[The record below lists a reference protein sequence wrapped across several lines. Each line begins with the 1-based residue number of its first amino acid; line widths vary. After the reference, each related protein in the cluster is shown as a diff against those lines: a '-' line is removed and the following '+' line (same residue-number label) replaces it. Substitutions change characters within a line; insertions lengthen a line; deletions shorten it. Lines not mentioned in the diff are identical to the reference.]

1 VPVPRLFPDTLLP
14 CGSTQIPALDENQ
27 ERICMSLFLTYC
39 LAGSWLNTS
48 APFKILLLMHQALQ
62 ALPSQSHEV
71 DSLARVSQA
80 AFFALEGQE
89 SRGHSHYTASSS
101 SPPLAPASG
110 TRATLPAASQ
120 RRAVGGPATGRRLG
134 HPPTTKG
141 VCPRISLDPGFEPLS
156 SLRLGEALAQNLLPS
171 PPGPVRVG
179 KGTILSLSLA
189 ERTALGKDRP
199 TLPLAE
205 SSESSASTA
214 ESRRR
219 LPGSRLCCAKA
230 RPRLLRALT
239 FLPVEDDRR
248 GC

>member
-141 VCPRISLDPGFEPLS
+141 VCPRISFGSRFRAPVLFPTRRS
-156 SLRLGEALAQNLLPS
+156 SCPESR
-171 PPGPVRVG
+171 
-179 KGTILSLSLA
+179 
-189 ERTALGKDRP
+189 
-199 TLPLAE
+199 AE
-205 SSESSASTA
+205 SSGTSPGRQGDYSLAQSCREDCTRQGQADSASCRVLRVKRKHCGKPQT
-214 ESRRR
+214 
-219 LPGSRLCCAKA
+219 P
-230 RPRLLRALT
+230 PRLSSVLR
-239 FLPVEDDRR
+239 
-248 GC
+248 